1 VYFDRQDLAALISSR
16 ICHDLISPL
25 GAISNGLELLEMA
38 GLARGPE
45 MELIAQSI
53 SNANSKIR
61 FFRVA
66 YGQAPNGVT
75 MAQGEIVS
83 ILKDYFNNGRVTTT
97 WLANIEAER
106 RDVKLAFLAIQC
118 LEEALPYGGKIT
130 VDYVHNEWVVSVMN
144 ARLKDLSASWALF
157 DGQDVTDTL
166 AASHV
171 QFGMLAMLTQWRKP
185 VLAVDVTDSSIA
197 LRF

>member
-1 VYFDRQDLAALISSR
+1 
-16 ICHDLISPL
+16 
-25 GAISNGLELLEMA
+25 AISNGLELLEMA

-106 RDVKLAFLAIQC
+106 RDVKLAFLAI
-118 LEEALPYGGKIT
+118 
-130 VDYVHNEWVVSVMN
+130 
-144 ARLKDLSASWALF
+144 
-157 DGQDVTDTL
+157 
-166 AASHV
+166 
-171 QFGMLAMLTQWRKP
+171 
-185 VLAVDVTDSSIA
+185 
-197 LRF
+197 

>member
-1 VYFDRQDLAALISSR
+1 
-16 ICHDLISPL
+16 
-25 GAISNGLELLEMA
+25 
-38 GLARGPE
+38 
-45 MELIAQSI
+45 
-53 SNANSKIR
+53 
-61 FFRVA
+61 
-66 YGQAPNGVT
+66 
-75 MAQGEIVS
+75 
-83 ILKDYFNNGRVTTT
+83 
-97 WLANIEAER
+97 
-106 RDVKLAFLAIQC
+106 
-118 LEEALPYGGKIT
+118 
-130 VDYVHNEWVVSVMN
+130 MN

>member
-1 VYFDRQDLAALISSR
+1 MYFDRQDLAALISSR